1 MPRVLSPPPP
11 LQATLSTGHGAISLR
26 GEGRPQQLAPQ
37 SRETPEVPTMGLGLG
52 LGLGSGARR
61 PVCLVPTGVT
71 WQSHSSPSL
80 PFLTCKK
87 GGTTVSLPKADGS
100 GWKTGLRTVPL
111 PHHVLAAHPPAD
123 RADSGRFVPIRAD
136 RAKIWPDSDLF
147 WPPFCTT
154 FPYLDAN

>member
-26 GEGRPQQLAPQ
+26 GEGRPQQPAPR
-37 SRETPEVPTMGLGLG
+37 SRETPEVPTMGLG